1 MRHFVVE
8 GLVIAMVLTA
18 SALAQA
24 QEAAPEATDKPPAA
38 EEVAPAEPATPAPAA
53 AAATPAP
60 APAGGDTT
68 TATVDGLR
76 FRFGVAAGIG
86 FFTAADEAGT
96 AEISCTYYGADLRLG
111 AQIND
116 LVGVYAQPVLGYY
129 SADVGGVIASGGLLG
144 MAVVADV
151 TIIDRFFAGAG
162 LGYTVYNN
170 PAGLSPMLRIG
181 GYPLMSRS
189 EQKARRKGLMLG
201 MDLRFTSLEGIKTI
215 VMPTFNLG
223 YEAF

>member
-8 GLVIAMVLTA
+8 GLAIAMVLTA

-24 QEAAPEATDKPPAA
+24 QEAAPAATDTPPAA
-38 EEVAPAEPATPAPAA
+38 EEAAPAEP
-53 AAATPAP
+53 ATPAP
-60 APAGGDTT
+60 APAGGDTSG
-68 TATVDGLR
+68 AAVDGLR

-116 LVGVYAQPVLGYY
+116 LIGVYAQPVLGYY
-129 SADVGGVIASGGLLG
+129 SADVGGVLAAGGLLG
-144 MAVVADV
+144 MSVVADA

-170 PAGLSPMLRIG
+170 PAGLSPILRIG